1 MITLLRRFLAP
12 RKPAVTPAEPL
23 LEGPVMRL
31 LERER
36 SRWDRARSAASTGP
50 HVLLAT
56 GAGGHPSV
64 TQVESL
70 LAMALTLRGA
80 RVSLLLCDA
89 ALPACEECM
98 LIVFKSA
105 EQFASDGPSF
115 RCPPCFESGR
125 KLYDLLG
132 LQVLRYSS
140 FLDDASRQKAAEI
153 NRATPADEIPKYVA
167 NGLKIGEHALAGALR
182 FFARGTLEGEPF
194 GEAVLR
200 RYFEA
205 SLLTADVMTRI
216 FKTQG
221 VHCACFHHGIYV
233 PHGIT
238 GETARKLNVRLVNW
252 STAYR
257 KQRFIFSHGDTYH
270 HTLLVEP
277 PEDWQ
282 KFAFRSRHRQ
292 EAEKYLRSRWSG
304 SRDWIYFHEKPTED
318 PTAISKAL
326 GMDFSKPTILL
337 LTNVIWDAQLHYP
350 ANAFPNMI
358 VWLIETIRYFAKRPE
373 LNLVIRVHP
382 AEIRGGLP
390 SRQLAADEIGKH
402 FPELPPNVHVVGP
415 AQDLST
421 YALAELCNAA
431 IIYGTKTGVELT
443 SMGIPVIV
451 AGEAWIKNKGLT
463 TDPATAEDYFA
474 ALDRLPYQGRLDK
487 EARERAL
494 KYAYHFFF
502 RRMIPINGIE
512 VLQGWPPFRANIQ
525 RLKDLS
531 AARNPGLET
540 ICNGILYGTPFV
552 HPAEKLCGRRYLSRT
567 LAAQL

>member
-1 MITLLRRFLAP
+1 MLTLFRKILAH
-12 RKPAVTPAEPL
+12 RKPAAPPAPNEPL
-23 LEGPVMRL
+23 LEGPLTRL
-31 LERER
+31 LAKER
-36 SRWDRARSAASTGP
+36 SRWDQARFAASGGP

-56 GAGGHPSV
+56 STGGHPSV

-98 LIVFKSA
+98 LIVFKSD
-105 EQFASDGPSF
+105 EQFATEGPSSS
-115 RCPPCFESGR
+115 RCPPCFGNGQ
-125 KLYDLLG
+125 KLYNLLG
-132 LQVLRYSS
+132 LSVLRYSS
-140 FLDDASRQKAAEI
+140 FLDDASRENAARI
-153 NRATPADEIPKYVA
+153 NRETPMDDIPGYVRD
-167 NGLKIGEHALAGALR
+167 GLKIGEHALAGALR
-182 FFARGTLEGEPF
+182 FFARGTLEGEPYA
-194 GEAVLR
+194 EAVLR

-216 FKTQG
+216 FTTQEI
-221 VHCACFHHGIYV
+221 HCACFHHGIYV

-238 GETARKLNVRLVNW
+238 GETARKLNVRVVNW
-252 STAYR
+252 TTAYR
-257 KQRFIFSHGDTYH
+257 KQRFIFSHKDTYH

-282 KFAFRSRHRQ
+282 QFSFKRRHRRQ
-292 EAEKYLRSRWSG
+292 AESYLKSRWSG

-318 PTAISKAL
+318 PNAISREI
-326 GMDFSKPTILL
+326 GMDLTKPTILL

-390 SRQLAADEIGKH
+390 SRQLAADEIRRN
-402 FPELPPNVHVVGP
+402 FPELPSNVHIVAP
-415 AQDLST
+415 DQDLST

-463 TDPATAEDYFA
+463 KDPASAEEYFA
-474 ALDRLPYQGRLDK
+474 TLDQLPLPGRLD
-487 EARERAL
+487 EEERNRAL

-502 RRMIPINGIE
+502 RRMIPIKGIE
-512 VLQGWPPFRANIQ
+512 VLNGWPPFRANIQ
-525 RLKDLS
+525 TLKELS
-531 AARNPGLET
+531 ASRNPGLET
-540 ICNGILYGTPFV
+540 ICKGILLGKSFV
-552 HPAEKLCGRRYLSRT
+552 HPAENF
-567 LAAQL
+567 ANEDI

>member
-1 MITLLRRFLAP
+1 MLTLFRKIFTP
-12 RKPAVTPAEPL
+12 RKPAIPPPPPPEPL
-23 LEGPVMRL
+23 LEGPVTRL
-31 LERER
+31 MTSER
-36 SRWDRARSAASTGP
+36 SRWDQARSAATTGP

-56 GAGGHPSV
+56 STGGHPSV
-64 TQVESL
+64 TQLECL

-80 RVSLLLCDA
+80 RVSFLLCDA

-98 LIVFKSA
+98 LKVFDSV
-105 EQFASDGPSF
+105 EQFVANGPSF
-115 RCPPCFESGR
+115 RCPPCFENGR

-132 LQVLRYSS
+132 LKIFTYST
-140 FLDDASRQKAAEI
+140 FLDDANREMAAHI
-153 NRATPADEIPKYVA
+153 NRTTSLEEIPTYVRD
-167 NGLKIGEHALAGALR
+167 GLKIGEHAMAGALR
-182 FFARGTLEGEPF
+182 FFARGTLEGEPCS
-194 GEAVLR
+194 EAVVR

-205 SLLTADVMTRI
+205 SLLTADVMTKL
-216 FKTQG
+216 FGTQG
-221 VHCACFHHGIYV
+221 IHCACFHHGIYV

-238 GETARKLNVRLVNW
+238 GETARKLNVPLVNW

-277 PEDWQ
+277 AEDWQ
-282 KFAFRSRHRQ
+282 QFAFAARHREQ
-292 EAEKYLRSRWSG
+292 AEKYLKSRWSG

-318 PTAISKAL
+318 SQKICREI
-326 GMDFSKPTILL
+326 GMDLAKPTILL

-358 VWLIETIRYFAKRPE
+358 VWLVETIRYFAKRPE

-390 SRQLAADEIGKH
+390 SRQLAADEIRKH
-402 FPELPPNVHVVGP
+402 FPELPRNVYVVGP
-415 AQDLST
+415 DQDLST

-463 TDPATAEDYFA
+463 KDPASPGEYFA
-474 ALDRLPYQGRLDK
+474 ALDQLPLPGRLD
-487 EARERAL
+487 EEVRNRAL

-502 RRMIPINGIE
+502 RRMIPIKGIE
-512 VLQGWPPFRANIQ
+512 VLEGWPPFRANIQ
-525 RLKDLS
+525 TLEDLS
-531 AARNPGLET
+531 ASRNPGLET
-540 ICNGILYGTPFV
+540 ICNGILHGTPFV
-552 HPAEKLCGRRYLSRT
+552 HPAENFDEEDLS
-567 LAAQL
+567 A

>member
-1 MITLLRRFLAP
+1 MLRLLRKILAP
-12 RKPAVTPAEPL
+12 AKPAPPPPSEPL
-23 LEGPVMRL
+23 LEGPLTRL
-31 LERER
+31 LTKER
-36 SRWDRARSAASTGP
+36 SRWDQARLAASGGP

-56 GAGGHPSV
+56 STGGHPSV

-98 LIVFKSA
+98 LIVFKSV
-105 EQFASDGPSF
+105 EQFAADGPSSS
-115 RCPPCFESGR
+115 RCAPCFGNGQ

-140 FLDDASRQKAAEI
+140 FLDEASREKAARI
-153 NRATPADEIPKYVA
+153 NRETPMDEIPAYVQD
-167 NGLKIGEHALAGALR
+167 GLKIGEHALAGALR
-182 FFARGTLEGEPF
+182 FFARGTLEGEPCA
-194 GEAVLR
+194 EAVLR

-216 FKTQG
+216 FTTQR

-282 KFAFRSRHRQ
+282 KFAFRGRHRKQ
-292 EAEKYLRSRWSG
+292 AEKYLKSRWSG

-318 PTAISKAL
+318 PKAICREI
-326 GMDFSKPTILL
+326 GMDLAKPTILL

-358 VWLIETIRYFAKRPE
+358 VWLVETIRYFTKRPE

-390 SRQLAADEIGKH
+390 SRQFAADEIRKH

-415 AQDLST
+415 DQDLST

-463 TDPATAEDYFA
+463 TDPATAGEYFTT
-474 ALDRLPYQGRLDK
+474 LDQLPFAGRLDE
-487 EARERAL
+487 EARDRAL

-502 RRMIPINGIE
+502 RRMIPVKGIE
-512 VLQGWPPFRANIQ
+512 VLDGWPPFRANIQ
-525 RLKDLS
+525 SLKDLS
-531 AARNPGLET
+531 ASRNPGLET
-540 ICNGILYGTPFV
+540 ICNGILSGTPFI
-552 HPAEKLCGRRYLSRT
+552 HPAEKFRGEEV
-567 LAAQL
+567 